1 MTSVENS
8 KREQTGSAS
17 LGLLARL
24 RSNTR
29 GSTAIEFAM
38 VGLPFL
44 MLLFGTMLIG
54 LFFFTT
60 FALENAV
67 ERAGRLIL
75 TRQVSDTNMSEAVF
89 KTEVCN
95 RAPVFVDCR
104 NNLKVYVQSFLDNAA
119 SFTPRN
125 CLNPAG
131 TALNPASEFDP
142 GDVGEIVMVTAC
154 YEWELTAAM
163 PMFNLG
169 NMGAS
174 RHRLIQATT
183 IFRVN

>member
-1 MTSVENS
+1 MTSITNCDRNRVS
-8 KREQTGSAS
+8 RTSI
-17 LGLLARL
+17 GLLPKFRA
-24 RSNTR
+24 NTD

-67 ERAGRLIL
+67 ERAARLIL
-75 TRQVSDTNMSEAVF
+75 TRQVTNTNMSEAAF
-89 KTEVCN
+89 KTEVCS

-119 SFTPRN
+119 SFTPKN

-154 YEWELTAAM
+154 YEWELTAVM

-169 NMGAS
+169 NMGPS

-183 IFRVN
+183 ILRTN